1 MHSEHYKKHSVH
13 LTSRNACH
21 MIFIHG
27 KALAAEHYTI
37 DLMVLSLICGCNA
50 LLPGLSPIQSAVREA
65 SLWWSFVWWD
75 SVERMQNL
83 EPNRYYTSRI
93 RYSAH
98 DCDGSQSCCSVA
110 HLITSV
116 CKDSKGH
123 NRLRES
129 FAGHQQKDGMKQ
141 LRHGIGTHYCIHGDQ
156 KSATGSHRH
165 QQTNRGRRRKLDQEF
180 AAFQR
185 NSWKKKLPTFCW
197 QSSSSSLL
205 LQFMRRR
212 PSAQKV
218 MTEVVPTGSLCT
230 YM

>member
-1 MHSEHYKKHSVH
+1 
-13 LTSRNACH
+13 
-21 MIFIHG
+21 
-27 KALAAEHYTI
+27 
-37 DLMVLSLICGCNA
+37 
-50 LLPGLSPIQSAVREA
+50 
-65 SLWWSFVWWD
+65 
-75 SVERMQNL
+75 
-83 EPNRYYTSRI
+83 
-93 RYSAH
+93 
-98 DCDGSQSCCSVA
+98 
-110 HLITSV
+110 
-116 CKDSKGH
+116 
-123 NRLRES
+123 LRES

-141 LRHGIGTHYCIHGDQ
+141 LCHGIGTHYCIHGDQ

-165 QQTNRGRRRKLDQEF
+165 QQTNKQTNRGRRRKFDQES

-205 LQFMRRR
+205 VQFMRIR